1 MSANMTAKSPMV
13 ISLDG
18 NVGSGK
24 STLLALLK
32 QNYKRKNNER
42 EIIFLQEPVNVWENI
57 KDENGVTILEK
68 FYADQEKYSFS
79 FQMMA
84 YISRLS
90 LLRKTIKQHGNAII
104 ITERSVHTDK
114 NVFAKMLY
122 DDKKIE
128 KINYDIYLRWF
139 NEFIKDIPLKGII
152 YLKTY
157 PAVCWN
163 RIKERN
169 REGENIPLIYS
180 HKCHEYHE
188 HWIVNSTLPVLT
200 LDGNEDFKE
209 HIKDEWLYKI
219 MHFLENLENLENIK
233 DIEDI
238 DTCDNQRE
246 NIFQN
251 YTSYTHC

>member
-1 MSANMTAKSPMV
+1 MASDMAPNSPMV

-32 QNYKRKNNER
+32 QNYNRKINER
-42 EIIFLQEPVNVWENI
+42 EIVFLQEPVNVWENI

-90 LLRKTIKQHGNAII
+90 LLRKTIKQHGNGVI

-114 NVFAKMLY
+114 NVFDKMLY

-152 YLKTY
+152 YLKTD
-157 PAVCWN
+157 PAVCWK
-163 RIKERN
+163 RIKERK
-169 REGENIPLIYS
+169 REGEDIPLIYS

-188 HWIVNSTLPVLT
+188 RWIGNSTHPTLT
-200 LDGNEDFKE
+200 LDGNDDFKT

-219 MHFLENLENLENIK
+219 IHFLEN
-233 DIEDI
+233 IEDI
-238 DTCDNQRE
+238 DTCENQIE

-251 YTSYTHC
+251 YILSNHC

>member
-1 MSANMTAKSPMV
+1 M
-13 ISLDG
+13 
-18 NVGSGK
+18 
-24 STLLALLK
+24 
-32 QNYKRKNNER
+32 NE
-42 EIIFLQEPVNVWENI
+42 EIVFLQEPINVWENI

-68 FYADQEKYSFS
+68 FYTNQEKYSFS

-114 NVFAKMLY
+114 NVFAKMLF

-139 NEFIKDIPLKGII
+139 NEFIKDIPLKGIV
-152 YLKTY
+152 YLKTA
-157 PAVCWN
+157 PVVCWN

-169 REGENIPLIYS
+169 REGEDIPLLYS

-188 HWIVNSTLPVLT
+188 RWIENSTLPVLT
-200 LDGNEDFKE
+200 LDGNEDFKDR
-209 HIKDEWLYKI
+209 IKDEWLYKI
-219 MHFLENLENLENIK
+219 IHFLEN
-233 DIEDI
+233 IEDI
-238 DTCDNQRE
+238 DAGNNQFE

-251 YTSYTHC
+251 YMLYTHC